1 MNYFLFAQF
10 STKDARSREMEA
22 RLQETL
28 EQSKLCEEE
37 FQSLNDLKNLLEN
50 EISSARHQQKDLN
63 SKVIM

>member
-1 MNYFLFAQF
+1 
-10 STKDARSREMEA
+10 MEA